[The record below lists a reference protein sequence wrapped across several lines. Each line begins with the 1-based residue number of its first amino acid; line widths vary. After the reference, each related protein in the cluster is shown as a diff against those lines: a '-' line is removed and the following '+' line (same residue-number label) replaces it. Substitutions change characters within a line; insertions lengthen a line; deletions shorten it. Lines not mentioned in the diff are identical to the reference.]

1 MKIKNTNIDVS
12 NDFRGVRLICEV
24 SGKCVPIGV
33 VRNTN
38 KRFSITIAGT
48 IDKVNNQPR
57 GFLNEYNVI

>member
-1 MKIKNTNIDVS
+1 MNIDVS
-12 NDFRGVRLICEV
+12 NDSRKVRLIWV

-48 IDKVNNQPR
+48 RDGANNQPR
-57 GFLNEYNVI
+57 GFLNEYNII